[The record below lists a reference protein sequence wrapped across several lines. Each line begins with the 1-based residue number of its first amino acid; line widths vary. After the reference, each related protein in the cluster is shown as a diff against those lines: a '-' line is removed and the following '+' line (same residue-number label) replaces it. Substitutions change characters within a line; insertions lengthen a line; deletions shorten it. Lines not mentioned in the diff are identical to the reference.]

1 MINHFLRLGD
11 MSDIVRFHGIWLLWT
26 IVIYYT
32 IENSNWCSKPPT
44 RSALNPMK
52 SAISIPSRYIN
63 HAQFHGICWF
73 ICWFILFDYYTI
85 DYLVPHVMSNQ
96 LIHHDLLYDWFICW
110 FSRLSQIFVAPVEP
124 HGSQGC
130 AVTRHPQRCRGVA
143 TVAEVVE
150 RRLGT
155 ID

>member
-32 IENSNWCSKPPT
+32 IENSNWWQPNHQPDQLK
-44 RSALNPMK
+44 K
-52 SAISIPSRYIN
+52 SHEI
-63 HAQFHGICWF
+63 
-73 ICWFILFDYYTI
+73 
-85 DYLVPHVMSNQ
+85 SNQ
-96 LIHHDLLYDWFICW
+96 HPKQIHKSRPVPWNLLIYLLIYIIWLLYDWWSCPPCNVKSIDSSWFIIRLIYLLM
-110 FSRLSQIFVAPVEP
+110 FSSQPDLRCPWGPSRIPEMCSHTP
-124 HGSQGC
+124 SS
-130 AVTRHPQRCRGVA
+130 AVSRHRYA
-143 TVAEVVE
+143 VVE